1 MLFCDMVVAVC
12 ICEVVESD
20 FCLSSGFGV
29 LVMCS
34 ANLPV
39 LSVKKNSGKSLGSM
53 WFFQC
58 KYHEIITNV

>member
-29 LVMCS
+29 LVMCLR
-34 ANLPV
+34 NCLTYMEWTV
-39 LSVKKNSGKSLGSM
+39 IWTCSV
-53 WFFQC
+53 
-58 KYHEIITNV
+58 I